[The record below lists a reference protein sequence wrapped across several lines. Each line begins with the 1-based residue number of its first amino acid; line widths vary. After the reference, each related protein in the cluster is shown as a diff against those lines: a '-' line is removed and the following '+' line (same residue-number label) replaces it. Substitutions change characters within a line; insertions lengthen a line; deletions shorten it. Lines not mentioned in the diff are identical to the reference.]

1 MTLMYVG
8 DVIGFLCLT
17 LVGDLMGRKMLL
29 LGNMIAAA
37 VGMLI
42 TIFCVNINMAGAGLF
57 LVTGGLQNSFN
68 MGFYFM
74 AETMSE

>member
-1 MTLMYVG
+1 
-8 DVIGFLCLT
+8 
-17 LVGDLMGRKMLL
+17 
-29 LGNMIAAA
+29 MIAAA